1 MCVQLLLT
9 TITTVDNSTVRI
21 PTSNVLFPMR
31 VIYVCCVTRNH
42 RRRPRRRCR
51 PCHTTQKM
59 PIYIIIMI
67 IVAARRHCCHP
78 LQQNKKKPRPKRTFY
93 PNAQTVH
100 TLTHALLWKT
110 TYTRTRI
117 ACSASAACKCTT
129 PTATPTTTRF
139 RSMKRALEHANRA
152 CCVVHTTTSTCFHCV
167 RMCVCVG
174 STARGPYNRKGFAIN
189 ITLAG
194 FCALIHAYACA
205 CLLSARKKS
214 CDILRDCGVGPGTKK
229 NVA

>member
-1 MCVQLLLT
+1 MSYNTTNADIYYYNDYCCSTPTLLPP
-9 TITTVDNSTVRI
+9 S
-21 PTSNVLFPMR
+21 PTK
-31 VIYVCCVTRNH
+31 
-42 RRRPRRRCR
+42 
-51 PCHTTQKM
+51 Q
-59 PIYIIIMI
+59 
-67 IVAARRHCCHP
+67 
-78 LQQNKKKPRPKRTFY
+78 KKPRPKRTFY

-152 CCVVHTTTSTCFHCV
+152 CCVHTTTSTCFHCV

-214 CDILRDCGVGPGTKK
+214 CDILRDCGIGLRHTKK
-229 NVA
+229 YVA